1 MNTINNFVANKK
13 VTRFSN
19 EESDLRYT
27 NNKQSKK
34 ARNMARKNKRMQ
46 YDII

>member
-13 VTRFSN
+13 VTRFIS
-19 EESDLRYT
+19 EESDTRYT

-34 ARNMARKNKRMQ
+34 DRNMARKNKRMQ